1 MQKQKSEVKNKNP
14 NGSNSSTGERPVT
27 PLNKTSLAAGIF
39 LLSPNYLRASS
50 MVSPLP
56 PDNFSSEFNNSLKGD
71 SSDENKNSVFG
82 DNRKIQLIEKPKD
95 ICLEAVLHNLSEDIP
110 VLYSQS
116 KFRSDQFVSN
126 RIFRLIRSRRCRR
139 RPIFWRQFCFRRTDV

>member
-1 MQKQKSEVKNKNP
+1 MQKQKSEVKIKNP
-14 NGSNSSTGERPVT
+14 NGPNSSTGERPVT

-110 VLYSQS
+110 IKRELELCTYAKQIQEIEEEEEE
-116 KFRSDQFVSN
+116 K
-126 RIFRLIRSRRCRR
+126 
-139 RPIFWRQFCFRRTDV
+139 